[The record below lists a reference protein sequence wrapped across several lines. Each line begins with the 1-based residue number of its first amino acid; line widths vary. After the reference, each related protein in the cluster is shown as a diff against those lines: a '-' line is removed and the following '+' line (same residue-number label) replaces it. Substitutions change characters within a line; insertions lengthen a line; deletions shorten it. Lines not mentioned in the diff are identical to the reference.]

1 MDEGAPPQLVESQN
15 LEADK
20 KYSLVSLAV
29 ETNPMDGKAD
39 QRVRLQTRPL
49 KIAYDAVSL

>member
-1 MDEGAPPQLVESQN
+1 MVESQN

-20 KYSLVSLAV
+20 KYALLSLMV

-39 QRVRLQTRPL
+39 QRVRLYARPL
-49 KIAYDAVSL
+49 KIAYDAVSPA